1 MARNDR
7 SRFEVFPVEGGFK
20 LQRYD
25 KFGRKKASTD
35 KVFSRRNN
43 ARRDAIRIC
52 RKEGVTVPIL
62 SVTKA
67 FERKAEKVAKPRPKA
82 NVLRGQRT
90 PFGTEPASEA
100 AAG

>member
-43 ARRDAIRIC
+43 ARRDAIKIS
-52 RKEGVTVPIL
+52 RKEGVTIPIL

-67 FERKAEKVAKPRPKA
+67 FDRKVKAAEKPTATVVRVRRSPAP
-82 NVLRGQRT
+82 Q
-90 PFGTEPASEA
+90 TEPAVA
-100 AAG
+100 AE